1 MSVTIAGV
9 EPGSPAARSGIV
21 AGHRLERINGHAIAD
36 VLDYRFYMTEK
47 SLRLD
52 LCDPA
57 GNAYSIPLRKGEY
70 TDLGLVFDTY
80 LMDSEKSCR
89 NQCCFCFID
98 QMPPGLRESLYF
110 KDDDTRLGFLFGNY
124 DTLTNLADADIDR
137 LITMRI
143 SPINV
148 SVHTTNPELR
158 VRMMKNPRA
167 GEVLTYLP
175 RLCEAGIQV
184 NAQLVLCP
192 GLNDGAELERS
203 LRDLARL
210 GPHLQSVS
218 VVPVGL
224 TKHRAGLSPLRLFDE
239 KEAAAVLDTV
249 TRYGDR
255 QLAGTGNRTFFA
267 ADEFYLKAKVP
278 LPADSFYEEYYQ
290 LENGVGMT
298 TLLAHE
304 FAQALETM
312 PPAPTRRRV
321 TLATGTAA
329 APLMKDLAAKAMERF
344 PGLAVEVVAIE
355 NRFFGESI
363 TVAGLV
369 TGGDLIAQLRERDLG
384 EEVLFPATMLRHDG
398 DKFLD
403 DVTVEAV
410 AEALGVPVTPVEVEG
425 VDLLETML
433 RSS

>member
-9 EPGSPAARSGIV
+9 EPGSPAARCGI
-21 AGHRLERINGHAIAD
+21 AKGHQLERINGHTIAD

-52 LCDPA
+52 LLDEA
-57 GNAYSIPLRKGEY
+57 GNAYSLPLRKGEY
-70 TDLGLVFDTY
+70 DDLGLVFDTY

-89 NQCCFCFID
+89 NHCCFCFID
-98 QMPPGLRESLYF
+98 QMPPGLRQSLYF
-110 KDDDTRLGFLFGNY
+110 KDDDARLGFLFGNY
-124 DTLTNLADADIDR
+124 VTLTNLDDEDIDR

-167 GEVLTYLP
+167 GEVLAYLP

-239 KEAAAVLDTV
+239 KEAAAVLDIV
-249 TRYGDR
+249 NRHGEQR
-255 QLAGTGNRTFFA
+255 LAETGNRTFFA
-267 ADEFYLKAKVP
+267 ADEFYLKAKIP
-278 LPADSFYEEYYQ
+278 LPADSFYEDYYQ

-304 FAQALETM
+304 FEQALELT
-312 PPAPTRRRV
+312 PPAPIRRRV

-329 APLMKDLAAKAMERF
+329 APLMKHLAAKAMGRF
-344 PGLAVEVVAIE
+344 PGLSVEVAAIE
-355 NRFFGESI
+355 NHFFGESI

-369 TGGDLIAQLRERDLG
+369 TGGDLIAQLRGRDLG
-384 EEVLFPATMLRHDG
+384 DEVLFPAAMLRRDG

-403 DVTVEAV
+403 DVAVEDV
-410 AEALGVPVTPVEVEG
+410 AEALSVPVTPVEVDG
-425 VDLLETML
+425 FALLAALL
-433 RSS
+433 R